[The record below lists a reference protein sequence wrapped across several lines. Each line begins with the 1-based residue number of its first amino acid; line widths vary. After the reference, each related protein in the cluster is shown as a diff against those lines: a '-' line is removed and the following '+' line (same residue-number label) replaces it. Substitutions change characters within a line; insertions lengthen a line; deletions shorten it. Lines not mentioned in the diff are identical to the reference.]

1 MSIDYPYELNVMKDD
16 AHKIAATIVRL
27 ASAVADLR
35 ESIDDLI
42 ARSTVRGL
50 ELPIVCRHETPIG
63 DYCAYCNET
72 PEG

>member
-1 MSIDYPYELNVMKDD
+1 MSIDYPYELQSLKDD
-16 AHKIAATIVRL
+16 AEKLHATVVRF
-27 ASAVADLR
+27 ASYVADIR
-35 ESIDDLI
+35 EHLDELI
-42 ARSTVRGL
+42 ARSSVRGP

>member
-1 MSIDYPYELNVMKDD
+1 L
-16 AHKIAATIVRL
+16 HATVVRF
-27 ASAVADLR
+27 ASYVADIR
-35 ESIDDLI
+35 EHLDELI
-42 ARSTVRGL
+42 ARSSVRGP